1 MILSC
6 PACQT
11 RYLVPDTAIS
21 GSGRQVRCASCRHS
35 WFEEPQPIETAG
47 SAETAGEPAAASGQ
61 VADAETPVAESTAEQ
76 PENAAQVA
84 PPVDDT
90 TPAEEPVSAPEPVAA
105 PATVVTEEPAAVS
118 EPPVPPPPVVDLPA
132 AASAPQSTD
141 KPHHRSRRNPARMW
155 TAIAIIAA
163 LLMLAAAGA
172 MVSFGPPALMSRLGL
187 WSNDGVPL
195 SIEVTQKPERRP
207 MESGNEL
214 FSVTG
219 RIVNSTERTLPVPNI
234 RAQLLDAQSRVVY
247 SWTITRPIAQLPPG
261 GTAEFDSAALDV
273 PRAASSLNL
282 SFATAAGS

>member
-21 GSGRQVRCASCRHS
+21 GQGRQVRCASCRHS
-35 WFEEPQPIETAG
+35 WFEEP
-47 SAETAGEPAAASGQ
+47 SAAEPEPGEQIASQAAPAAAAETDAPVPPVPEAEAPVAVAATPTELSP
-61 VADAETPVAESTAEQ
+61 ADAEPIVQPEPPASIRAES
-76 PENAAQVA
+76 
-84 PPVDDT
+84 
-90 TPAEEPVSAPEPVAA
+90 
-105 PATVVTEEPAAVS
+105 
-118 EPPVPPPPVVDLPA
+118 PVPPPPVIDLPK
-132 AASAPQSTD
+132 SAPASDPAVIDTA
-141 KPHHRSRRNPARMW
+141 PRPRRNPARMW
-155 TAIAIIAA
+155 TVIAVLAA

-172 MVSFGPPALMSRLGL
+172 IVSFGPPAIASRLGL
-187 WSNDGVPL
+187 WADRGVPL

-219 RIVNSTERTLPVPNI
+219 RIVNSTDSAQSVPNI

-247 SWTITRPIAQLPPG
+247 SWTIARPIAQLPPG

-273 PRAASSLNL
+273 PRAARALNL
-282 SFATAAGS
+282 TFATAAGN

>member
-35 WFEEPQPIETAG
+35 WFEEPRPIETAENDESDHNSG
-47 SAETAGEPAAASGQ
+47 QPVAVPGDAADAPAAA
-61 VADAETPVAESTAEQ
+61 ADSV
-76 PENAAQVA
+76 PEEPTEVVEAA
-84 PPVDDT
+84 PPPLIEAPT
-90 TPAEEPVSAPEPVAA
+90 AAEPSAPPAPIAA
-105 PATVVTEEPAAVS
+105 PGS
-118 EPPVPPPPVVDLPA
+118 EPPLPPPPVVDLPA
-132 AASAPQSTD
+132 AATPVADAPA
-141 KPHHRSRRNPARMW
+141 PRLRRNPARMW
-155 TAIAIIAA
+155 TVIAIVAA

-172 MVSFGPPALMSRLGL
+172 MVSFGPPAMMSRLGL
-187 WSNDGVPL
+187 WSNEGVPL

-219 RIVNSTERTLPVPNI
+219 RIVNSTERTQTVPNI

-273 PRAASSLNL
+273 PRAARALNL